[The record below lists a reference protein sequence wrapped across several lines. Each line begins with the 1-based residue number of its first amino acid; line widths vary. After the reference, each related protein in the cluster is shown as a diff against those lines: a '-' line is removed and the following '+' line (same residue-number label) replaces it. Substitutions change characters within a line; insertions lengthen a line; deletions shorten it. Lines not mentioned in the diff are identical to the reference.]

1 MTYPAKKSIMENKES
16 SEKDLQSRPKTLIL
30 NGTNFMRRLSTMQ
43 LIPGMTIAQ
52 DVFSYDH
59 DLLLSQGTELND
71 KLITKLGLYG
81 VLTVYIEDK
90 EPPAAP
96 VPKVSQEPSYY
107 DRIKQSPDFQKFK
120 AEYEQNMDYFKESI
134 NAVVERNIKLDVETL
149 LSNSLEMIS
158 HISNQFSVLDILQNM
173 REYDDSTFAHSMNV
187 ALISNLLATWL
198 RFSEEGIK
206 RATICGLLHDV
217 GKMQIPY
224 SIISKPGQ
232 LSDEEFEMI
241 REHPITGYQLLFSQN
256 MDQYIC
262 NAALQHHER
271 YDGSG
276 YPLHLKGTQIDRYA
290 RVVAIAD
297 VYDAMTAARCYRG
310 PLCPFRVIELFEA
323 EGFQKYDVE
332 YLLPFLR
339 NVVNTYIRNRCR
351 LSDGREGDI
360 IYINNDKLSRPV
372 VQCGTEYVNL
382 AEEPDLSI
390 TDLL

>member
-1 MTYPAKKSIMENKES
+1 
-16 SEKDLQSRPKTLIL
+16 
-30 NGTNFMRRLSTMQ
+30 
-43 LIPGMTIAQ
+43 
-52 DVFSYDH
+52 
-59 DLLLSQGTELND
+59 
-71 KLITKLGLYG
+71 
-81 VLTVYIEDK
+81 
-90 EPPAAP
+90 
-96 VPKVSQEPSYY
+96 
-107 DRIKQSPDFQKFK
+107 
-120 AEYEQNMDYFKESI
+120 MDYFKESI

-241 REHPITGYQLLFSQN
+241 REHPINGYQLLFSQN